1 MIQLFNLALMCI
13 ISVDGVWSPWSQWSG
28 CGAGLCGG
36 NKKLR
41 TRSCTNPHPSGGGKR
56 CPGNSFEEGGCPSM
70 KIRICKCY
78 AVELSVIPLCSG
90 QFIKVDIQQL
100 GISESKEAEKK
111 QKKRKTRPG
120 VFDES
125 STKERLT

>member
-1 MIQLFNLALMCI
+1 
-13 ISVDGVWSPWSQWSG
+13 
-28 CGAGLCGG
+28 
-36 NKKLR
+36 
-41 TRSCTNPHPSGGGKR
+41 
-56 CPGNSFEEGGCPSM
+56 M